1 MRTRIRLGEEAG
13 FSLIEMLVVIVI
25 LAILASIAIPAFLNQ
40 RERAWKA
47 QSETALKN
55 AATAMEAAAVST
67 NGTYAGV
74 TVRDLVDE
82 EGLKYA
88 PRITRLDVE
97 SSNDQGFC
105 ISVDHASGGVP
116 TYYWDSAVGRP
127 STVNCSGAYP

>member
-1 MRTRIRLGEEAG
+1 M
-13 FSLIEMLVVIVI
+13 IVI
-25 LAILASIAIPAFLNQ
+25 IAILASIAIPVFLNQ

-55 AATAMEAAAVST
+55 AATAMEAAAVSN

-74 TVRDLVDE
+74 TVQNLVQD

-97 SSNDQGFC
+97 SANSQGFC
-105 ISVDHASGGVP
+105 ISVDHANGGVP
-116 TYYWDSAVGRP
+116 TYYWDSGVGRP
-127 STVNCSGAYP
+127 NTADCSGFYP